1 MKIIVV
7 GCGRLGSGLA
17 MNLSRAGHTVTVID
31 KEPSAFEL
39 LAPSFKGNTIAG
51 IGFDRDVL
59 NEAGIKKVDAVV
71 AVTSSDETN
80 AVIARLASRF
90 FRVPKVVA
98 RLYDQRKAEIY
109 KRLGLQTVDPTY
121 WGIKR
126 MTDLICYSPLSTV
139 LSVGDG
145 GVEIVEVEIPT
156 LLVGRKVSEL
166 TMSGEVRVVAISRK
180 NNTFLP
186 SLGTEFQS
194 RDHVYL
200 AVASSFG
207 DRLKSLLGM
216 A

>member
-17 MNLSRAGHTVTVID
+17 QSLSRSGHSVTIID
-31 KEPSAFEL
+31 REPAAFEL
-39 LAPSFKGNTIAG
+39 LAPSFRGRMITG
-51 IGFDRDVL
+51 VGFDRDVL
-59 NEAGIKKVDAVV
+59 NEAEIKKTDAVV

-80 AVIARLASRF
+80 AVIARIASRF

-109 KRLGLQTVDPTY
+109 KRLGLQTVDPTS

-126 MTDLICYSPLSTV
+126 MTDLICYSPLDTV

-156 LLVGRKVSEL
+156 LLVGRRVSEL
-166 TMSGEVRVVAISRK
+166 TVSGEIRTVAISRGNK
-180 NNTFLP
+180 TFLP
-186 SLGTEFQS
+186 TMGTEFQS
-194 RDHVYL
+194 GDYVYL
-200 AVASSFG
+200 AVVSSSS
-207 DRLKSLLGM
+207 DRLRVLLGL